1 MRTQSVRGEEQQ
13 QKISKKVHSDDA
25 ILDQPATRETKLIR
39 NKIRNKIVLF
49 GLVCPSVGLVSLY
62 VYPVYRLTWLHYC
75 ACVRVHM
82 VKVVVGKEWGMDFES
97 LGGDLKI

>member
-49 GLVCPSVGLVSLY
+49 GLVCPSVGLVSL
-62 VYPVYRLTWLHYC
+62 C
-75 ACVRVHM
+75 AYACLSLNLVALLCVCSCSY
-82 VKVVVGKEWGMDFES
+82 GEGGGGEGM
-97 LGGDLKI
+97 GDGF